1 MTFLV
6 EINKLITNLYINSL
20 GKKQRNIH
28 GKFANIK
35 AYQPGNGFKTQV
47 SIERRLQSL
56 RGRSHQ
62 EHLGLLPEHTHTHKH
77 THKYNCLECTRTP
90 VSCNSKFI
98 KLSVKQEKGKHK
110 LNI

>member
-35 AYQPGNGFKTQV
+35 VYQPGNGFKTQV
-47 SIERRLQSL
+47 CIERRLQSL
-56 RGRSHQ
+56 QGRSHP
-62 EHLGLLPEHTHTHKH
+62 EHLGLLPEHTHTQK
-77 THKYNCLECTRTP
+77 KYNCLECTRTP

>member
-35 AYQPGNGFKTQV
+35 VYQTGNGFKTQV

-56 RGRSHQ
+56 QGRSHP
-62 EHLGLLPEHTHTHKH
+62 EHLGLLPEHTHTHTHKIQLSGMH
-77 THKYNCLECTRTP
+77 THSCIMQLEIHQAFCETGEGQT
-90 VSCNSKFI
+90 
-98 KLSVKQEKGKHK
+98 QA
-110 LNI
+110 

>member
-6 EINKLITNLYINSL
+6 EIHKLITNLYINSL

-35 AYQPGNGFKTQV
+35 VYQTGNGFKTQV

-56 RGRSHQ
+56 QGRSHP
-62 EHLGLLPEHTHTHKH
+62 EHLGLLPEHTHTHTHKIQLSGMH
-77 THKYNCLECTRTP
+77 THSCIMQLEIHQAFCETGEGQT
-90 VSCNSKFI
+90 
-98 KLSVKQEKGKHK
+98 QA
-110 LNI
+110 

>member
-28 GKFANIK
+28 GKFAHIK
-35 AYQPGNGFKTQV
+35 VYQTGNGFKTQV

-56 RGRSHQ
+56 QGRSHP
-62 EHLGLLPEHTHTHKH
+62 EHLGLLPEHTHTQKKNTTVWNAHALLYH
-77 THKYNCLECTRTP
+77 ATR
-90 VSCNSKFI
+90 NSSSF
-98 KLSVKQEKGKHK
+98 L
-110 LNI
+110 

>member
-35 AYQPGNGFKTQV
+35 VYQTGNGFKTQV

-56 RGRSHQ
+56 QGRSHP
-62 EHLGLLPEHTHTHKH
+62 EHLGLLPEHTHTHTH
-77 THKYNCLECTRTP
+77 TKNTTVWNAHALLYHATR
-90 VSCNSKFI
+90 NSSSF
-98 KLSVKQEKGKHK
+98 V
-110 LNI
+110 

>member
-35 AYQPGNGFKTQV
+35 VYQPGNGFKTQV

-56 RGRSHQ
+56 QGRSHP
-62 EHLGLLPEHTHTHKH
+62 EHLGLLPEHTHTH
-77 THKYNCLECTRTP
+77 TQEKYNCLECTRTP

>member
-56 RGRSHQ
+56 RGSSHQ
-62 EHLGLLPEHTHTHKH
+62 EHLGLLPEHTHTHTHTQKKIQLSEMH
-77 THKYNCLECTRTP
+77 THSCIMQLEIHQAFCETGEGQT
-90 VSCNSKFI
+90 
-98 KLSVKQEKGKHK
+98 QA
-110 LNI
+110 

>member
-35 AYQPGNGFKTQV
+35 VYQTGNGFKTQV

-56 RGRSHQ
+56 QGRSHP
-62 EHLGLLPEHTHTHKH
+62 EHLGLLPEHTHTHTQKIQLSGMH
-77 THKYNCLECTRTP
+77 THSCIMQLEIHQAFCETGEGQT
-90 VSCNSKFI
+90 
-98 KLSVKQEKGKHK
+98 QA
-110 LNI
+110 

>member
-47 SIERRLQSL
+47 SIERRLQNL

-62 EHLGLLPEHTHTHKH
+62 EHLGLLPEHTHTQ
-77 THKYNCLECTRTP
+77 KYNCLECTRTP

>member
-20 GKKQRNIH
+20 GKKQRNKH

-35 AYQPGNGFKTQV
+35 VYQTGNGFKTQV

-56 RGRSHQ
+56 QGRSHP
-62 EHLGLLPEHTHTHKH
+62 EHLGLLPEHTHTHTHKIQLSGMH
-77 THKYNCLECTRTP
+77 THSCIMQLEIHQAFCETGEGQT
-90 VSCNSKFI
+90 
-98 KLSVKQEKGKHK
+98 QA
-110 LNI
+110 